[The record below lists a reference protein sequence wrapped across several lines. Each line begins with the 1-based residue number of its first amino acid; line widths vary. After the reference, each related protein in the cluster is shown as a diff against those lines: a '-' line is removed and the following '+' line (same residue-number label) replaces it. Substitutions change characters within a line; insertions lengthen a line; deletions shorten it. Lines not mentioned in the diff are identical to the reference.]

1 MSTIR
6 VAFRDFWD
14 GFEPEH
20 WFRRHPL
27 WTQGHEFELSDH
39 PDLVIHSCFDAGR
52 AMDEVPLIDEAC
64 TRLFYTVA
72 NTPIDLSRTDFA
84 IGPERGPASPR
95 YLHLPGLVD
104 ERAFP
109 TAPAFADVDS
119 GPRIEAE
126 REFAARVCEAVLAGR
141 RWFWLGSRPDGTPSQ
156 EPTVLHLG
164 PRTERP
170 VEGVHVSSDPL
181 DQPHVVD
188 DEVDL
193 SPLADGSVHRIE
205 APGLCLQW
213 APDEAIEV
221 LERWRRPLAPDGRL
235 SLATPDWEYCRRRA
249 VDDPDGAFSALF
261 AHGSRRAP
269 RWGWRASDLERSL
282 EEAGFASVDVRPF
295 GAELRVRAWPRACA
309 HEQESDRDRD
319 LLVAWPHYEETELT
333 LLLETVFATR
343 PPGLRLV
350 LRHDPTRDGLE
361 AGAVATLKRAAR
373 NLGCGLGSDDLE
385 VDLVSGSWAHLCPF
399 EIGERTLLSIVTDP
413 ADPDRRRF
421 IASLGAPSARLTE
434 FESGLRDR
442 RAAS

>member
-1 MSTIR
+1 MPPQQQQQQQQ
-6 VAFRDFWD
+6 A
-14 GFEPEH
+14 PQQ
-20 WFRRHPL
+20 
-27 WTQGHEFELSDH
+27 QGPPVLSAAA
-39 PDLVIHSCFDAGR
+39 LAS
-52 AMDEVPLIDEAC
+52 
-64 TRLFYTVA
+64 
-72 NTPIDLSRTDFA
+72 
-84 IGPERGPASPR
+84 ASPEVR
-95 YLHLPGLVD
+95 KNLIGERLYPLVASSEPALAGKVTGMLLDGMEVAELLHL
-104 ERAFP
+104 
-109 TAPAFADVDS
+109 
-119 GPRIEAE
+119 IE
-126 REFAARVCEAVLAGR
+126 
-141 RWFWLGSRPDGTPSQ
+141 
-156 EPTVLHLG
+156 
-164 PRTERP
+164 
-170 VEGVHVSSDPL
+170 
-181 DQPHVVD
+181 
-188 DEVDL
+188 
-193 SPLADGSVHRIE
+193 SPE
-205 APGLCLQW
+205 MLQLKIR
-213 APDEAIEV
+213 EAIEV

-235 SLATPDWEYCRRRA
+235 SLAVPDWEYCRRRA

-295 GAELRVRAWPRACA
+295 GAELRVHAWPRACA
-309 HEQESDRDRD
+309 HEQESDREGD

-373 NLGCGLGSDDLE
+373 NLGCGLGSDGLE

-434 FESGLRDR
+434 FESGLSDR